1 MKQWLIAKP
10 DKKKAAELAEQNG
23 FSPFLTLLLITRG
36 YDTPEKISHF
46 LQADEWDDP
55 LLLRDMDR
63 AVARIL
69 RALDSFERIIIYGD
83 YDADGVTSTALLYSY
98 LEQRGGNVGY
108 FIPDREADGY
118 GMNRGAVKRIAE
130 EGARLI
136 ITVDNGISAADEV
149 AYAAELGVDVVVT
162 DHHTPPAVLPQAA
175 AVVNPHQ
182 AGCASRFKELCGVG
196 VVLKLVAA
204 LEGEEL
210 DPEAL
215 FENFADFAAIGTVG
229 DIVPLQGENRR
240 IVREGLYQIA
250 NSEKPGIRALLEKTG
265 LQSTVSAGNLSFTI
279 VPRIN
284 AVGRMGSSD
293 RSVRLL
299 LSDYEEEATSLADEM
314 EQENAE
320 RQKQE
325 QLVLEQALDQLHRE
339 PRRQLERVIVVW
351 GESWHPGVL
360 GIVASRIT
368 EKFGKPS
375 VVLSVDGAEAKGS
388 CRSIAG
394 FSIIRALTDCAPL
407 LSRFGG
413 HTLAAGLTL
422 QTERLEEFFSAINRC
437 AAMQCPRMPMPQINI
452 DCKLKPEGLS
462 ASLAAELEQLEPFG
476 AGNPTPVFALL
487 ELELKEIR
495 PVGGGKHLRL
505 LLSREGSPV
514 SAMLFRTTLQEFPFV
529 PGDILDLAVTL
540 ERSEYRGEEQLSV
553 FIRDYRPAG
562 QDTET
567 LFAQKQNYETFARG
581 ETADKAAMLPDRT
594 QLASVYRLLQREQNK
609 PRTMEYL
616 CSRLQNEKI
625 GYDKLTIALIAM
637 RQTGLL
643 RMKRDA
649 DTLTVSLCTTNGKVP
664 LEQAPI
670 LQRLRAR

>member
-1 MKQWLIAKP
+1 MKQWLITKA
-10 DKKKAAELAEQNG
+10 DKTKAAELAEENG
-23 FSPFLTLLLITRG
+23 FSPFLTLLLMARG

-55 LLLRDMDR
+55 MLLKDMDK
-63 AVARIL
+63 AAARIL
-69 RALDSFERIIIYGD
+69 RALDSFERIVIYGD

-118 GMNRGAVKRIAE
+118 GMNRGAVKRLAE

-136 ITVDNGISAADEV
+136 ITVDNGISSADEV

-162 DHHTPPAVLPQAA
+162 DHHTPPEILPQAA
-175 AVVNPHQ
+175 AVVNPHRP
-182 AGCASRFKELCGVG
+182 GCSSRFKNLCGVG
-196 VVLKLVAA
+196 VVLKLVSA
-204 LEGEEL
+204 LEGAEL

-215 FENFADFAAIGTVG
+215 FENFADYAAIGTVG

-265 LQSTVSAGNLSFTI
+265 LQGTLSTGNLSFTI

-299 LSDYEEEATSLADEM
+299 LSDYEEEALSLADEM

-325 QLVLEQALDQLHRE
+325 QLVLEQAMEQLHRE

-351 GESWHPGVL
+351 GEGWHPGVL

-375 VVLSVDGAEAKGS
+375 VVLSVNGAEAKGS

-422 QTERLEEFFSAINRC
+422 QTEKLEEFFSAVNRC
-437 AAMQCPRMPMPQINI
+437 AAQQCPQMPMPQISI

-462 ASLAAELEQLEPFG
+462 VALAAELEQLEPFG

-487 ELELKEIR
+487 QLELKEIR

-505 LLSREGSPV
+505 LFSRDGASV
-514 SAMLFRTTLQEFPFV
+514 SAMLFRTTPQEFPFV
-529 PGDILDLAVTL
+529 PGDVLDLAVTL

-562 QDTET
+562 QEAEI
-567 LFAQKQNYETFARG
+567 LFAQKQNYEAFARG
-581 ETADKAAMLPDRT
+581 EDADKASMLPDRA
-594 QLASVYRLLQREQNK
+594 QLAAVYRLLQREQNK

-637 RQTGLL
+637 KQAGLL
-643 RMKRDA
+643 RMERDA

-670 LQRLRAR
+670 LQRLRAQ